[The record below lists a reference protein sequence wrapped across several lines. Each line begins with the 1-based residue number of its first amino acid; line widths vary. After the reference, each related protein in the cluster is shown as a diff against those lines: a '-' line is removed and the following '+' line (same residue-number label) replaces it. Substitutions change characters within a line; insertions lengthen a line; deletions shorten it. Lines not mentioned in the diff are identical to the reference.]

1 MRRTACLLTVPLTVA
16 LLAGCSS
23 SGGSGKSAAT
33 APAASSA
40 SAAQVPSP
48 VASASPMPEVSG
60 EFGSKATITLPAG
73 QQPSGQFVVSTVSE
87 GSGAVVNKNDWVT
100 VNYTVK
106 DWTSGKDLSSSY
118 DSGGKPQLYQ
128 PGSGQLVPAFDQS
141 VVGKKTGS
149 RVLVVA
155 PPAAGFGSQGSSALG
170 VGKDDTVVFVLDVMS
185 AVPQD
190 TTIPGDLTQPPAG
203 APQVKDNGKAAPTI
217 TVPSG
222 QQPPTDLQQ
231 YVLVKGTG
239 PEVKSGQTLV
249 VQYTGVTWADGKQFD
264 SSWNHGGAQA
274 LQVGTG
280 SLIKGWDQG
289 LVGKNVGSRV
299 LLVVPPS
306 LGYGDQASGAIPAN
320 STLVFVIDI
329 LEAV

>member
-1 MRRTACLLTVPLTVA
+1 MRRIASLLTVPLAAV

-23 SGGSGKSAAT
+23 GGGKSAGAT
-33 APAASSA
+33 PSATA
-40 SAAQVPSP
+40 SAAEVPSP
-48 VASASPMPEVSG
+48 VASASPMPTVSG
-60 EFGSKATITLPAG
+60 DFGSKATITLPSE
-73 QQPSGQFVVSTVSE
+73 QPSGQFVVSVVTE
-87 GSGAVVNKNDWVT
+87 GTGATVNKGDWVT
-100 VNYTVK
+100 VNYTAK
-106 DWTSGKDLSSSY
+106 DWTTGKDLASSY

-128 PGSGQLVPAFDQS
+128 AGSGQLVPAFDQS
-141 VVGKKTGS
+141 VVGKKVGS
-149 RVLVVA
+149 RLLVVA

-170 VGKDDTVVFVLDVMS
+170 VGKDDTVVFVLDVVES
-185 AVPQD
+185 VPQD
-190 TTIPGDLTQPPAG
+190 STISGQMTEPPAT

-217 TVPSG
+217 TIPAG
-222 QQPPTDLQQ
+222 QAPPTELQQ

-239 PEVKSGQTLV
+239 AEVKSGQTLV

-289 LVGKNVGSRV
+289 LVGQTVGSRV
-299 LLVVPPS
+299 MLVVPPS
-306 LGYGDQASGAIPAN
+306 LGYGDKASGSIPAN

>member
-33 APAASSA
+33 TPPASSA
-40 SAAQVPSP
+40 SAAEVPSP
-48 VASASPMPEVSG
+48 VASASPMPTVSG
-60 EFGSKATITLPAG
+60 EFGSKATITLPSE
-73 QQPSGQFVVSTVSE
+73 QPGGQFVVSTVSE
-87 GSGAVVNKNDWVT
+87 GTGPEVKKDDWVT

-106 DWTSGKDLSSSY
+106 DWTTGKDLSSSY
-118 DSGGKPQLYQ
+118 DSGAKPQLYQ
-128 PGSGQLVPAFDQS
+128 AGSGQLVPAFDQS
-141 VVGKKTGS
+141 VIGRKTGS

-155 PPAAGFGSQGSSALG
+155 PPAAGFGSQGSTALG
-170 VGKDDTVVFVLDVMS
+170 VGKDDTVVFVLDVMGS
-185 AVPQD
+185 VAPD
-190 TTIPGDLTQPPAG
+190 TTIPGDLAQPPAS

-222 QQPPTDLQQ
+222 EQPPTDLQQ

-239 PEVKSGQTLV
+239 PEVQSGQTLL

-306 LGYGDQASGAIPAN
+306 LGYGDQASGSIPAN

>member
-1 MRRTACLLTVPLTVA
+1 MRRIACLLTVPLTAV
-16 LLAGCSS
+16 LIAGCSS
-23 SGGSGKSAAT
+23 SDGSGKSTAT
-33 APAASSA
+33 TPPASSA
-40 SAAQVPSP
+40 SAVQVPSP
-48 VASASPMPEVSG
+48 VASASPMPTVSG
-60 EFGSKATITLPAG
+60 DFGSKATITLPSG
-73 QQPSGQFVVSTVSE
+73 QPSGDFVVSVVSE
-87 GSGAVVNKNDWVT
+87 GSGAEVKKGDWVT

-128 PGSGQLVPAFDQS
+128 AGSGQLVPAFDQS
-141 VVGKKTGS
+141 VVGKKVGS
-149 RVLVVA
+149 RLLVVA

-170 VGKDDTVVFVLDVMS
+170 VGKDDTVVFVLDVVS
-185 AVPQD
+185 ATPQD
-190 TTIPGDLTQPPAG
+190 TTIPGDLTQPPAN

-239 PEVKSGQTLV
+239 PEVQSGQTLL

-289 LVGKNVGSRV
+289 LVGKTVGSRV
-299 LLVVPPS
+299 LLVVPPA
-306 LGYGDQASGAIPAN
+306 LGYGDQASGSIPAN

-329 LEAV
+329 LAAV

>member
-1 MRRTACLLTVPLTVA
+1 MRRIACLLTVPLTAV
-16 LLAGCSS
+16 LIAGCSS
-23 SGGSGKSAAT
+23 SDGSGKSAAT
-33 APAASSA
+33 TPPASSA
-40 SAAQVPSP
+40 SAPEVPSP
-48 VASASPMPEVSG
+48 VASASPMPTVSG
-60 EFGSKATITLPAG
+60 DFGSKATITLPSG
-73 QQPSGQFVVSTVSE
+73 QPSGDFVVSVVSE
-87 GSGAVVNKNDWVT
+87 GSGAEVKKDDWVT

-128 PGSGQLVPAFDQS
+128 AGSGQLVPAFDQS
-141 VVGKKTGS
+141 VVGKKVGS

-170 VGKDDTVVFVLDVMS
+170 VGKDDTVVFVLDVVS
-185 AVPQD
+185 AVPPD
-190 TTIPGDLTQPPAG
+190 TTVPGDLTQPPAN

-222 QQPPTDLQQ
+222 EQPPADLQQ

-239 PEVKSGQTLV
+239 PEVQSGQTLL

-289 LVGKNVGSRV
+289 LVGKTVGSRV

-306 LGYGDQASGAIPAN
+306 LGYGDQASGSIPAN

>member
-23 SGGSGKSAAT
+23 SGGSGKSTAT
-33 APAASSA
+33 TPPAASA
-40 SAAQVPSP
+40 SAVAVPSP
-48 VASASPMPEVSG
+48 VASASPMPSVSG
-60 EFGSKATITLPAG
+60 EFGSKATITLPSE
-73 QQPSGQFVVSTVSE
+73 QPGGQFVVSVVSE
-87 GSGAVVNKNDWVT
+87 GSGPEVKKDDWVT

-118 DSGGKPQLYQ
+118 DDKGKPQLYQ
-128 PGSGQLVPAFDQS
+128 AGTGQLVPAFDQS

-149 RVLVVA
+149 RLLVVA
-155 PPAAGFGSQGSSALG
+155 PPAAGFGSQGSTALG
-170 VGKDDTVVFVLDVMS
+170 VGKDDTVVFVLDVVGTV
-185 AVPQD
+185 APD
-190 TTIPGDLTQPPAG
+190 TTIPGDIVQPPAN

-222 QQPPTDLQQ
+222 QQPPADLQQ

-239 PEVKSGQTLV
+239 PEVQSGQTLL
-249 VQYTGVTWADGKQFD
+249 VQYTGVVWADGKEFD
-264 SSWNHGGAQA
+264 SSWNHGGAQPM
-274 LQVGTG
+274 QVGTG

-299 LLVVPPS
+299 MLVVPPS
-306 LGYGDQASGAIPAN
+306 LGYGDQASGSIPAN